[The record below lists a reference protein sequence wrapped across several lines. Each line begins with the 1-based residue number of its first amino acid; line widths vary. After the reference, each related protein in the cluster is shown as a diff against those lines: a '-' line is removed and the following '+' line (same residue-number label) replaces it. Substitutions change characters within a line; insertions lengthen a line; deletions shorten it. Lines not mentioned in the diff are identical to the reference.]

1 MEYSGRIVR
10 IGQTQQVSEK
20 FKKLE
25 FVVTDGAASYP
36 QNIQFE
42 LHQDRCDLIDKFE
55 EGDEVNIKFN
65 LKGRDWTNPQGQVKT
80 FNTLQAWAIVK
91 IESDKFQGE
100 SLIPDPDRDQ
110 DSLPF

>member
-1 MEYSGRIVR
+1 MEYTGRIVR

-20 FKKLE
+20 FSKRE

-42 LHQDRCDLIDKFE
+42 LHQDRCDLIDKFK

-65 LKGRDWTNPQGQVKT
+65 LKGRDWQNPQGQIKT
-80 FNTLQAWAIVK
+80 FNTLQAWAVVK
-91 IESDKFQGE
+91 VEGDKFKGE
-100 SLIPDPDRDQ
+100 SLVPTPDEPSD
-110 DSLPF
+110 LPF